1 MEVSGLS
8 QVWHQPNWPSL
19 KRNRRK
25 SIFSTLPKRKN
36 LNKVF
41 LKVYAL
47 KIRNVIFKF
56 RIKNY
61 PLREKVVPINKNK
74 VPEIDSLGFMC
85 EQLESFPNLEKKVLQ
100 LSLGLGEPFEILH
113 TTDEIAE
120 ILNESKKTIEKNLA
134 TGMKRMSDIC
144 NQERIKQENE
154 DAYNEIRLQ
163 MHNRVIKKLRSLKD
177 EWKLENISQVTE
189 RIMLAFFKNDIWDRD
204 SLSKTYE

>member
-1 MEVSGLS
+1 M
-8 QVWHQPNWPSL
+8 
-19 KRNRRK
+19 
-25 SIFSTLPKRKN
+25 
-36 LNKVF
+36 
-41 LKVYAL
+41 
-47 KIRNVIFKF
+47 
-56 RIKNY
+56 
-61 PLREKVVPINKNK
+61 REKVVPINKNK
-74 VPEIDSLGFMC
+74 VPEIDFLGFMC

-100 LSLGLGEPFEILH
+100 LRLGLGEPFEILH

-120 ILNESKKTIEKNLA
+120 ILNESKETIEKNLA

-189 RIMLAFFKNDIWDRD
+189 RIMLAFFKNDI
-204 SLSKTYE
+204 